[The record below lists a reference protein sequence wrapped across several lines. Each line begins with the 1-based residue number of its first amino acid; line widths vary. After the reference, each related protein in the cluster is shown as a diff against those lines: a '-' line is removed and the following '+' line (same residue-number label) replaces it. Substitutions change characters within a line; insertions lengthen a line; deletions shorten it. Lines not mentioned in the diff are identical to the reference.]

1 MTEKHVEQQTGKPTK
16 SCIFTEY
23 AIPLIAALNEASLL
37 VEELL
42 QAVLLQAW
50 TLPGVLPLAAGQL
63 SSVHGPVQAVGLYFA
78 HVWPIT
84 MPPQHC
90 LSRMINEYKCFYVHQ
105 TPPVCVALESQI
117 ISPHDSISFDHV

>member
-1 MTEKHVEQQTGKPTK
+1 MTEKHVEQQTGAPTK
-16 SCIFTEY
+16 SCIFSEY

-63 SSVHGPVQAVGLYFA
+63 SSVHGPVQAVA
-78 HVWPIT
+78 HVWSIT

-90 LSRMINEYKCFYVHQ
+90 LSRMINEYKCFYMHQ
-105 TPPVCVALESQI
+105 TLPVCVALQSQI
-117 ISPHDSISFDHV
+117 IAPHDSISFDHV